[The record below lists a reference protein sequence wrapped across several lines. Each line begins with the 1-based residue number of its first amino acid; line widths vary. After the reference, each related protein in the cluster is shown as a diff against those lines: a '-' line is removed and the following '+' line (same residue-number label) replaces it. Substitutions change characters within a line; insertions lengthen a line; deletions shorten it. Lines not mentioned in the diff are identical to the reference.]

1 VAATVASGTNRAST
15 TFSLRGNLKVRRIA
29 MPMLLGMILGAL
41 LTIAGALTYD
51 TLSGRAPNGLPP
63 SAVGGR
69 PPMVNWD
76 VVSDNWRSL
85 QVNLRELGA
94 DIERGWKRVA
104 G

>member
-1 VAATVASGTNRAST
+1 
-15 TFSLRGNLKVRRIA
+15 

-41 LTIAGALTYD
+41 LTVAGTLTYD
-51 TLSGRAPNGLPP
+51 TLSGRAHNGLPP
-63 SAVGGR
+63 SAAGGR

-76 VVSDNWRSL
+76 VVSDNWRGL

-94 DIERGWKRVA
+94 DIERGWKKVA